1 MQNFPAE
8 AVQEQLER
16 IVASPEF
23 VNGPK
28 LGRFLSYVVGQTLHG
43 HPDTIKQYT
52 IAVEALGYGTE
63 FDPTNNTTVR
73 LLAGRLRRALER
85 YYANQGAADPI
96 RIDIPKGSYVPVFD
110 QNRAASTRSN
120 RTESPPP
127 FAVKTPHELTEPTIA
142 VFEFEN
148 LNDQG
153 NKAFIAKG
161 LTGEILTALT
171 RFAGLSVLGP
181 FAQSKD
187 RPINCRQLYREYGA
201 TFALRGW
208 IRSYRSII
216 RITTDLIDASDGSS
230 PWGQTFEFDLET
242 TSLFEIED
250 EVTSRVAG
258 SIGDGLGIL
267 FQKMRSESYQ
277 KHIKY
282 SDVTRAVLCYN
293 TAWLTELPEDFDE
306 ANKFIDQA
314 LTRHPND
321 ALLVALR
328 ANLHYADVVHWL
340 DWDPDAISKF
350 EALAI
355 KAAALDPNL
364 QIAQYN
370 LVVLNGFL
378 GRTEQCLE
386 AARKVVDMNPNHARI
401 LAGCATQTASV
412 GAYELGLELI
422 EKAKRLNPQ
431 YPGWYF
437 FANYLVDFHSEEYE
451 RAWVDAQMIH
461 IEGVLWHPLLRAA
474 VLGKLGRADEAKPY
488 VIELLQI
495 KPDFLQRPREYLK
508 RLFVT
513 DEHVDMIWD
522 GLQKADIQSSTQRL
536 ASNELEV

>member
-1 MQNFPAE
+1 MQNFSAE

-28 LGRFLSYVVGQTLHG
+28 LGRFLSYVVDQTLYG
-43 HPDTIKQYT
+43 HPDRIKQYT

-85 YYANQGAADPI
+85 YYANSGAADPI

-110 QNRAASTRSN
+110 KNLAAASSDRPERNSPLPA
-120 RTESPPP
+120 ES
-127 FAVKTPHELTEPTIA
+127 PHELTEPAIA

-148 LNDQG
+148 LNDQE
-153 NKAFIAKG
+153 NKTFIAKG
-161 LTGEILTALT
+161 LTGEILTSLT

-181 FAQSKD
+181 FAQT
-187 RPINCRQLYREYGA
+187 REQPINCRQLYREYGA

-208 IRSYRSII
+208 IRSYGPTI
-216 RITTDLIDASDGSS
+216 RITTDLIDASNGSS

-242 TSLFEIED
+242 SPLFEVED
-250 EVTSRVAG
+250 EVTSQVAG
-258 SIGDGLGIL
+258 IIGDGLGII
-267 FQKMRSESYQ
+267 FHKMRSESYQ
-277 KHIKY
+277 KHIKLN
-282 SDVTRAVLCYN
+282 DVTRAVLCYN
-293 TAWLTELPEDFDE
+293 TAWLTELPQDFDE
-306 ANKFIDQA
+306 AIRVVDQA
-314 LTRHPND
+314 LVTNPDD
-321 ALLVALR
+321 ALLIALR
-328 ANLHYADVVHWL
+328 ANLHYADVIHWL

-350 EALAI
+350 EGLAI

-370 LVVLNGFL
+370 LVVVHGFR
-378 GRTEQCLE
+378 GRAEQCIE
-386 AARKVVDMNPNHARI
+386 AARKVLDMNPNHARI
-401 LAGCATQTASV
+401 LAGCAIQTASV

-422 EKAKRLNPQ
+422 ERAKRLNPQ

-437 FANYLVDFHSEEYE
+437 FANYLVDFHNEDYE
-451 RAWVDAQMIH
+451 QAWADAQMIH

-474 VLGKLGRADEAKPY
+474 VLGKLGRTGEAKPY
-488 VIELLQI
+488 LEELLQI

-513 DEHVDMIWD
+513 EEHVDMVWD
-522 GLQKADIQSSTQRL
+522 GLLKAGINTE
-536 ASNELEV
+536 ALEPVS